1 MPYTWQIT
9 ASVRF
14 EGVIQAKDRETA
26 MAEAESIIR
35 GGIKNLQWLHAF
47 DPTITATRRVFG

>member
-1 MPYTWQIT
+1 MSDSWQIT
-9 ASVRF
+9 ACVRF

-35 GGIKNLQWLHAF
+35 GGIKNLQWLQLIE
-47 DPTITATRRVFG
+47 PKITATRRVFG

>member
-47 DPTITATRRVFG
+47 DPSITATRKVFG